1 MAKPEFT
8 LPQNN
13 MEQSTLSDNHLMLQV
28 KEGRSSCLGL
38 LFERHHKQ
46 LFAFFYRLTRDADL
60 SEDLTQTVFYRILKY
75 KHTFLGK
82 GAFKAWMFHMA
93 RNILA
98 DHWRKDKR
106 QGQRDNLKSVEETA
120 ESSYGPTTDREE
132 EVGLLQ
138 KAMRQLSEE
147 KQELLE
153 LSKFQ
158 GLKYKEIAEMTNST
172 ENNVRVKIFRAIQE
186 LKAIYAQLDEEVK
199 HD

>member
-1 MAKPEFT
+1 
-8 LPQNN
+8 
-13 MEQSTLSDNHLMLQV
+13 MEQNTLSDNHLMLQV
-28 KEGRSSCLGL
+28 KEGRTTCLGL
-38 LFERHHKQ
+38 LFERYHKP
-46 LFAFFYRLTRDADL
+46 LYAFFFRLTRDGDL

-82 GAFKAWMFHMA
+82 GAFSAWMFHLA

-98 DHWRKDKR
+98 DHWRKNKR
-106 QGQRDNLKSVEETA
+106 EGQRNDLKTIEKTA
-120 ESSYGPTTDREE
+120 ESSYGPVSDREE

-138 KAMRQLSEE
+138 KALLQLSDE
-147 KQELLE
+147 KRELLE

-158 GLKYKEIAEMTNST
+158 GLKYKEIADMTNST

-186 LKAIYAQLDEEVK
+186 LKTIYAQLDEEVQ